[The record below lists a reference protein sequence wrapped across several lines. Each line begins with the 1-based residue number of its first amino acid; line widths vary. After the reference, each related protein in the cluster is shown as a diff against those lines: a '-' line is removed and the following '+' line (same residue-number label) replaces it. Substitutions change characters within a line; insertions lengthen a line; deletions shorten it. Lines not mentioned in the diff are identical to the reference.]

1 MRLVRRRAYISR
13 PTVLLPT
20 FSQEYNRQLL
30 TRQKAQAGDLAKLR
44 QKVLSRAMRKYL
56 RGEDD
61 VVRRSSDA
69 QVDVRGK
76 LNARL
81 FEILKYVMARHI
93 YITKIAGSSSLNFK
107 IYQDIYYP
115 LQTSISGFRNLDH
128 SILRRTYLRQKI
140 ARIKD
145 STVQYPGFHP
155 IDLLSISIAFDEPFL
170 RDTRHHLPPVELK
183 THYLYF

>member
-13 PTVLLPT
+13 LTVLLPT

-76 LNARL
+76 LKTRL
-81 FEILKYVMARHI
+81 FEILKYVMARYI
-93 YITKIAGSSSLNFK
+93 YIYNKNCRFIKFEF
-107 IYQDIYYP
+107 QDLPRY
-115 LQTSISGFRNLDH
+115 
-128 SILRRTYLRQKI
+128 
-140 ARIKD
+140 
-145 STVQYPGFHP
+145 
-155 IDLLSISIAFDEPFL
+155 LLSPANIYKTVFGTLIIPFYGAPICGKNS
-170 RDTRHHLPPVELK
+170 RNQR
-183 THYLYF
+183 